1 MIIKSRIPREWYVPN
16 SSNRTGFRT
25 KIIGDY
31 QNELVSINLDIDR
44 EKTIVQKHSIFIN
57 YSP

>member
-25 KIIGDY
+25 KIIADY
-31 QNELVSINLDIDR
+31 QKELVSINLDMDR
-44 EKTIVQKHSIFIN
+44 KKQ
-57 YSP
+57 